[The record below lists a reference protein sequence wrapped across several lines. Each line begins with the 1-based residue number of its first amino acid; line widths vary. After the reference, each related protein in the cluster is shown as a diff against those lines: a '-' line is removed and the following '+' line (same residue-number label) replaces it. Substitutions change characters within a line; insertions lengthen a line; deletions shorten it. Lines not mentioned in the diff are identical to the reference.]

1 MENDEP
7 IALTG
12 DFTNKD
18 RKAQPDLRYLN
29 MEYFEMS
36 EDCKKM
42 KQLGDIVREVQKGL
56 KAGKV
61 LKSILEYMVIHDGR
75 SKFFSRMCQYVFKN
89 APSISCVG
97 NRKQQ
102 RTFLGIFIEQY
113 QPLILRCAKEGCYGW
128 YTDCLDLRSE
138 NEDADNKFMKDL
150 RLSAYILDHHK
161 NSSICT
167 WNGLYQKL
175 SEKNRARFKTP
186 DEFSSYFCDKYPEI
200 HDDHIHMRRPPLMQ
214 WIEETPITSKNSN
227 VYIEDGQILLL
238 YDHEYLEEN
247 DFDIPDILHV
257 PNVGFHLKSFHE
269 HLNLPILLRKII
281 YIFLKRL
288 GRLKRNLIFELL
300 DELITDHSQP
310 NLPQGTK
317 TMLNEE
323 LLFAIVKY
331 GQHNIFWTTNDS
343 FELFIEGH
351 SFGKGD
357 GQVILDI
364 LRIKYAKG
372 EDISNEE
379 LFDGLSNHIKKRVS
393 SIEDLEAFMTKYQS
407 IFGPFEP
414 QKSDIVNDPAK
425 DTEQAFKE
433 ELTWEKLNQD
443 VIQWYE
449 KSKNTSGDASSTEW
463 LESLARQLMK
473 LAENAAKVCAAK
485 RDQDDFENLAPV
497 EDSGFPDNDSTVI
510 DL

>member
-1 MENDEP
+1 
-7 IALTG
+7 
-12 DFTNKD
+12 
-18 RKAQPDLRYLN
+18 
-29 MEYFEMS
+29 
-36 EDCKKM
+36 
-42 KQLGDIVREVQKGL
+42 
-56 KAGKV
+56 
-61 LKSILEYMVIHDGR
+61 
-75 SKFFSRMCQYVFKN
+75 
-89 APSISCVG
+89 
-97 NRKQQ
+97 
-102 RTFLGIFIEQY
+102 
-113 QPLILRCAKEGCYGW
+113 
-128 YTDCLDLRSE
+128 
-138 NEDADNKFMKDL
+138 
-150 RLSAYILDHHK
+150 
-161 NSSICT
+161 
-167 WNGLYQKL
+167 
-175 SEKNRARFKTP
+175 
-186 DEFSSYFCDKYPEI
+186 
-200 HDDHIHMRRPPLMQ
+200 
-214 WIEETPITSKNSN
+214 
-227 VYIEDGQILLL
+227 
-238 YDHEYLEEN
+238 
-247 DFDIPDILHV
+247 
-257 PNVGFHLKSFHE
+257 
-269 HLNLPILLRKII
+269 
-281 YIFLKRL
+281 
-288 GRLKRNLIFELL
+288 
-300 DELITDHSQP
+300 
-310 NLPQGTK
+310 
-317 TMLNEE
+317 MLNEE

-443 VIQWYE
+443 VIHWYE

-485 RDQDDFENLAPV
+485 RDQDDFENLAPI